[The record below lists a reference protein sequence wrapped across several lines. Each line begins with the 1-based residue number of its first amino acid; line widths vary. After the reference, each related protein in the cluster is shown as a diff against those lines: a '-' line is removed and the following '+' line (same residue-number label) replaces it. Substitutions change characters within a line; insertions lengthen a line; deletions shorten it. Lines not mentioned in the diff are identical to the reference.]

1 MGFFQQQAPSL
12 SFGVFF
18 EGLNSLA
25 ALLPAEVPVS
35 QLGATV
41 FACPRNC
48 THKKSPFY
56 FILRQLLALQ
66 VVYFD
71 SHCSVGHLAAKPG
84 DTKGWMI
91 FLLHVLW
98 FLGWWW
104 WKNDIFP
111 IIIFFIWFCNFWQFS
126 FWAPAFVQY
135 LFCKLLPIYCNV
147 PKETSESVHLWI

>member
-1 MGFFQQQAPSL
+1 MQIDSISYNIFHVVIQKDERNKRMGFFQQQAPSL

-84 DTKGWMI
+84 DTKG
-91 FLLHVLW
+91 
-98 FLGWWW
+98 
-104 WKNDIFP
+104 
-111 IIIFFIWFCNFWQFS
+111 
-126 FWAPAFVQY
+126 
-135 LFCKLLPIYCNV
+135 
-147 PKETSESVHLWI
+147 